1 MFSDYPHLIDLNDHP
16 VSWWDSVLNLGEQIL
31 HNPMLFSGSC
41 RGKIMGTLFYEPST
55 RTQMSFQTAMLRLGG
70 TIIGF
75 DNPATSSVAKGEN
88 LKDTTKIVSGYSDVL
103 VIRHP
108 VMGAAKAAALTAD
121 CPVINAGD
129 GGHLHPTQTLT
140 DLMTLKAEKGRLSGL
155 TIGVCGDLRNGRTV
169 HSLCKA
175 MSCYPDNHFVLI
187 STRELRMPDYIKN
200 IILQNGGTF
209 SETESLEAAIPELD
223 MLYMTRIQRERFPS
237 EEAYLSQKDTYI
249 LTPEKMQPAKPDMM
263 ILHPLPRVDEIS
275 ISVDDD
281 PRAMYFKQAKYGM
294 YVRMALIL
302 TMLQGK
308 SRTQLLQGT
317 CREGLACRNPKCIT
331 RTERYLPRSFS
342 GTETDPVCEYCDHSL
357 HESL

>member
-1 MFSDYPHLIDLNDHP
+1 MNSEYTHLIDLNDHP
-16 VSWWDSVLNLGEQIL
+16 VAWWNRVLDLGEQIMRS
-31 HNPMLFSGSC
+31 PMLFSGSC
-41 RGKIMGTLFYEPST
+41 RGKLMGTLFYEPST

-140 DLMTLKAEKGRLSGL
+140 DLLTLKAEKGTLSGL
-155 TIGVCGDLRNGRTV
+155 TIGMCGDLCNGRTV

-175 MSCYPDNHFVLI
+175 MSCYPDNHFIFI
-187 STRELRMPDYIKN
+187 STRELRMPGYIKDF
-200 IILQNGGTF
+200 ITEHGSTYT
-209 SETESLEAAIPELD
+209 ETESLEAVMPKLD
-223 MLYMTRIQRERFPS
+223 MLYMTRIQKERFAS
-237 EEAYLSQKDTYI
+237 EEAYFAQKDTYI
-249 LTPEKMQPAKPDMM
+249 LTPEKMRSAREDM
-263 ILHPLPRVDEIS
+263 IVLHPLPRVDEIA

-302 TMLQGK
+302 TMLQEK
-308 SRTQLLQGT
+308 QPTQLLRGT
-317 CREGLACRNPKCIT
+317 CPPDVFCQNPRCIT
-331 RTERYLPRSFS
+331 RTEQYLPASFVRT
-342 GTETDPVCEYCDHSL
+342 GDKLICEYC
-357 HESL
+357 EKRRNI